1 MTLQMA
7 MRWALGC
14 SLFIALVLTPASA
27 QQSVKGLQRFPLL
40 QPGVAISGELDVSRG
55 GNVEQRY
62 RIQLPDD
69 VVALHARIVRADA
82 DLDLALYRP
91 NGELVALS
99 EEMTALET
107 LTVFRQ
113 DNADLSGGQYLLD
126 VLYQYNDAPAGRTH
140 LPFELIFEVADTTP
154 RTTLMP
160 EQPHYDRLQ
169 QGTGMLHYY
178 RIEVPANS
186 EALRIDVFDTVSDLD
201 IFLFPHAASPDIY
214 SSPLFAATVRPQER
228 LVVTQ
233 RDEPALGVGT
243 TYYLAVVDQ
252 VERLRDVAYGVHVTL
267 VDSAPVFLQHRRA
280 VPEPHDDLERALLAT
295 VEVMTTHSSGSG
307 TFISAQGHILT
318 NYHVVEGYLSDD
330 APIVVGMSL
339 DHRLPSQEMFH
350 AEVVAVAPERDMA
363 LLQVTEGVYGEPMAN
378 FLPLPH
384 VLLQQEDR
392 LRMGDGLTVI
402 GYPAVGGRWARG
414 TISLTRGYVSG
425 FEADDF
431 GTVIKTDTEFSQGN
445 SGGSALDGQLR
456 LIGIPTET
464 VGQGNGKLG
473 YVYPVSAMPED
484 WHALLSGQ

>member
-1 MTLQMA
+1 MTLRVA
-7 MRWALGC
+7 MRWALWC
-14 SLFIALVLTPASA
+14 SLFITLLLAPVSA

-40 QPGVAISGELDVSRG
+40 QPGVVVQGELDVSRG

-62 RIQLPDD
+62 RIHLPED
-69 VVALHARIVRADA
+69 VVALQARILSADV

-113 DNADLSGGQYLLD
+113 DNADLNGGQYLLD
-126 VLYQYNDAPAGRTH
+126 VLYQYNDAPTGRAH
-140 LPFELIFEVADTTP
+140 LPFELVFDVADTTP
-154 RTTLMP
+154 RATLVP
-160 EQPHYDRLQ
+160 GQPHHDRLQ
-169 QGTGMLHYY
+169 QTTGMLHYY
-178 RIEVPANS
+178 RIDVPKET

-201 IFLFPHAASPDIY
+201 IFLFPRKASPDIY

-228 LVVTQ
+228 LVVTE
-233 RDEPALGVGT
+233 RDEPALAMGM
-243 TYYLAVVDQ
+243 TYYLVVVDQ
-252 VERLRDVAYGVHVTL
+252 VERLRDVGYGVHVSL
-267 VDSAPVFLQHRRA
+267 ENSSPSFLQQGRV
-280 VPEPHDDLERALLAT
+280 VPTPRDDLERALLAT

-318 NYHVVEGYLSDD
+318 NYHVVEGYLNDD
-330 APIVVGMSL
+330 APIVIGMSL

-350 AEVVAVAPERDMA
+350 AEVLAVAPERDMA
-363 LLQVTEGVYGEPMAN
+363 LLRVTEGVYSEPMAS
-378 FLPLPH
+378 FLPLPY
-384 VLLQQEDR
+384 VQLNQEDS
-392 LRMGDGLTVI
+392 LRIGDPLTVI

-431 GTVIKTDTEFSQGN
+431 GTVIKTDSEFSQGN

-456 LIGIPTET
+456 LVGIPTET
-464 VGQGNGKLG
+464 VGQGSGKLG
-473 YVYPVSAMPED
+473 YVYPVLAMPED
-484 WHALLSGQ
+484 WRILLSGQ